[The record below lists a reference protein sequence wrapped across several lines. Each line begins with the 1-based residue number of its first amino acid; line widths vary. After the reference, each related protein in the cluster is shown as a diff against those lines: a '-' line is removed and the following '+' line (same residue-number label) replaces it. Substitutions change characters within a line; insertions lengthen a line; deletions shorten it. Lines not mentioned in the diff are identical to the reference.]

1 MKYSV
6 EITDTF
12 GGQANYSYVEREQ
25 LEINESYSQPW
36 IVRQLKAHAGWTG
49 LRCSVCHYGDLIE
62 IRPANQCVVLFAEVT
77 S

>member
-12 GGQANYSYVEREQ
+12 GGQANYSWVQRDQ
-25 LEINESYSQPW
+25 LEISESYSHPW
-36 IVRQLKAHAGWTG
+36 IVRQLKDHAGWTG

-62 IRPANQCVVLFAEVT
+62 IRPANQCIVLFAEAIF
-77 S
+77 